1 MATIKDIAKKANVS
15 ISTVSRV
22 LNGDQ
27 NISVKDETRKKI
39 YEVVEELEYVP
50 LIEKYSKR
58 KKLAKEL
65 TFLIVT
71 SFSQETEIED
81 PYYLSIFYGVE
92 LECKSRDINIKKVYK
107 DDNQFDFDN
116 KVNIDGIIAIGSFN
130 DSEIDNFSKLTDYIV
145 FVDSKVDSDCFDS
158 ILVNLKKVIENILD
172 YLLENSFTKIG
183 FIGGR
188 DKNMN
193 GIPDQREKAF
203 IEYMKNKG
211 LYDEEHMILGEF
223 SIDSGYNIAKEAI
236 DSSNLPE
243 AYVVANDSMAIG
255 VLRALHEKGIKVPED
270 LSIISI
276 NDIPT
281 SKFSIPPLT
290 TVKIHTEFMGMIAV
304 RTLSER
310 IENKRKL
317 PIIIN
322 IPTDMIIRD
331 SVKLIS
337 SQ

>member
-27 NISVKDETRKKI
+27 SISVKDETRKKI
-39 YEVVEELEYVP
+39 YKAVEELEYVP
-50 LIEKYSKR
+50 MIEKYSKR
-58 KKLAKEL
+58 KNSTKEL
-65 TFLIVT
+65 TFLTVT
-71 SFSQETEIED
+71 SFNQETEIED
-81 PYYLSIFYGVE
+81 PYYLSIFYGIE
-92 LECKSRDINIKKVYK
+92 LECKNRDINLEKIYK
-107 DDNQFDFDN
+107 NNDQFDFDN
-116 KVNIDGIIAIGSFN
+116 ELNIDGIIAIGSFTE
-130 DSEIDNFSKLTDYIV
+130 SEIAEFSKLTDYIV
-145 FVDSKVDSDCFDS
+145 FVDSEVDNDQFDS
-158 ILVNLKKVIENILD
+158 ILVNLKKVIDNILD
-172 YLLENSFTKIG
+172 YLFANGFTKIG

-188 DKNMN
+188 DGNMDQV
-193 GIPDQREKAF
+193 PDQREKAF
-203 IEYMKNKG
+203 IEYMNHQG
-211 LYDEEHMILGEF
+211 LCEKEHIILGEF
-223 SIDSGYNIAKEAI
+223 SIDSGYKIAKESI
-236 DSSNLPE
+236 DIDNLPE

-304 RTLSER
+304 RTLKER

-317 PIIIN
+317 PIIVN
-322 IPTDMIIRD
+322 IPTEMIVRS
-331 SVKLIS
+331 SVKLTN
-337 SQ
+337 Q